1 MTVRRVALLSL
12 LVACGAKKPP
22 PERPTLVDDTAASN
36 GVVLKLS
43 EFRDDMCSCHDAA
56 CESAAADNMTAWGNA
71 EGHDPKDVK
80 SFDLNDADQ
89 AKATEVVQ
97 QLAACAQ
104 AAIGTGAPPPPP

>member
-1 MTVRRVALLSL
+1 MNALRTALLS
-12 LVACGAKKPP
+12 VVIACGAKKPP

-43 EFRDDMCSCHDAA
+43 EFRDDMCSCHDAG
-56 CESAAADNMTAWGNA
+56 CEAAAADKMRAWGNA

-89 AKATEVVQ
+89 AKATEVMQ
-97 QLAACAQ
+97 QLTGCAQ
-104 AAIGTGAPPPPP
+104 AASGSGAPPPP